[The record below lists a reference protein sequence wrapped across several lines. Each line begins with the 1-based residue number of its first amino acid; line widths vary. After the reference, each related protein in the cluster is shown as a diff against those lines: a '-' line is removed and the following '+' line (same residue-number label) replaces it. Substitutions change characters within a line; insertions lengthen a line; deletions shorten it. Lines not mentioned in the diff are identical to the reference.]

1 MACFEGFLS
10 FAFGGAN
17 VFQCTAAISGS
28 GDWRGALHILRVPYL
43 STTAFGGTRKSG
55 SWTYLRNMADWWLTI
70 DYSQD
75 EGFWSFRDIIA
86 VIYIICLHLSLYV
99 NIWLPSKN
107 SGNAPK
113 DHRNH
118 QSWHDL
124 LLRQCCIMSCGRR
137 WWVTTH
143 HWIFIRRCKVC
154 SLFVKNRGWGS
165 APIGLFEDIMNMT
178 FWYILRFNL
187 REPKWTDFLAAHF
200 TAQCFS
206 WEDLDE
212 C

>member
-75 EGFWSFRDIIA
+75 EGFWSFRDIIT

-113 DHRNH
+113 DHGNH

-124 LLRQCCIMSCGRR
+124 LWQPPVMAWSPVEAML
-137 WWVTTH
+137 H
-143 HWIFIRRCKVC
+143 HVVRPTVVSYNASLNLHPQVQ
-154 SLFVKNRGWGS
+154 SLF
-165 APIGLFEDIMNMT
+165 AF
-178 FWYILRFNL
+178 
-187 REPKWTDFLAAHF
+187 REK
-200 TAQCFS
+200 
-206 WEDLDE
+206 
-212 C
+212 